1 MLLLEVIGER
11 NMSHIST
18 AKTQIKHPDPTLLQR
33 AVEVVAGQQLGEVTG
48 YYLDWNMRKQ
58 QTSLAL
64 FVPNLKRG
72 MAVVVDPTT
81 GELQFVGDFYGVQP
95 LVSEIQ
101 GSIIQ
106 TYTSLAVMQAL
117 AAQGYVVEAQE
128 GTNGQVVL
136 TGVTHA

>member
-1 MLLLEVIGER
+1 
-11 NMSHIST
+11 MSHISK
-18 AKTQIKHPDPTLLQR
+18 AKTQIKQPDPNLLRR
-33 AVEVVAGQQLGEVTG
+33 AVELVAGQQLGEVAT

-58 QTSLAL
+58 QTPLAL

-72 MAVVVDPTT
+72 IAVVVDPTT

-95 LVSEIQ
+95 IVTEIQ

-117 AAQGYVVEAQE
+117 AAQGYVVEVQE
-128 GTNGQVVL
+128 GTDGQMVL
-136 TGVTHA
+136 TGVTYD